1 MFSFFKKFKQL
12 SDTDGDVK
20 GDKEKPG
27 TSPVTPARR
36 RDDKA
41 KDKSIT
47 REQEVGGSSFDTKKT
62 NLAVSAGAK
71 RKDTEQ
77 RSGEVRE
84 QPSVQQHGKK
94 NESVTVKAGEKKVPV
109 QGTSTAKVMG
119 SVTAAM
125 TPSDDT
131 NDIGKNRD
139 LAKSATTHTNREAS
153 QDEEKGQHEAAE
165 ALTAVSRSRA
175 TPVDLTMVTKRQVEE
190 QPREDNEVTQNI
202 SESVLSSSTQ
212 EKFAALEK
220 EVEKITDMKKQVEQ
234 LENEK

>member
-1 MFSFFKKFKQL
+1 MFSFFKKFKQV

-20 GDKEKPG
+20 GDKEKSG

-62 NLAVSAGAK
+62 NLVVSAGAK

-139 LAKSATTHTNREAS
+139 LAKSAATHTKREAS
-153 QDEEKGQHEAAE
+153 QDEAAE

-175 TPVDLTMVTKRQVEE
+175 TPADLTMVTKRQVEE

-202 SESVLSSSTQ
+202 SESVLSSSSQ